1 MYPPILPGRGHH
13 QGEEEDP
20 GREKRLE
27 EVSRG
32 YEGSPWLTA
41 LVDFSGFTAA
51 FVGSFAA
58 VLLLI
63 NLPNGG
69 ELPFA
74 LILAAVVGAHASLR
88 AVRYYR
94 RRVTGRRRPG

>member
-13 QGEEEDP
+13 HGEEEDP
-20 GREKRLE
+20 DREKRLE

-32 YEGSPWLTA
+32 CEGSPWLTA
-41 LVDFSGFTAA
+41 LVDFSGFIAV
-51 FVGSFAA
+51 FVGSVAA
-58 VLLLI
+58 VLMLI

-69 ELPFA
+69 EVPFA
-74 LILAAVVGAHASLR
+74 LILAAVVGAHAGLR

-94 RRVTGRRRPG
+94 RRATGHRRLG